1 MHGLLNWTAAKSA
14 LEWSGNT
21 AEPHPGCFEV
31 YVAWVTIRAYGAIG
45 VNRDS
50 NERDPKHPGY
60 IDPYKS
66 NKKEKQQK
74 RKATRHKTKTTSQR
88 SDHLNVRFPFLSLDH
103 VFVTHTKQLDTDENF
118 RTQPICNVRARAPD
132 KLNTGNKILDTINTP
147 HCFLLSAP
155 ISFHMKCIAVGALV

>member
-21 AEPHPGCFEV
+21 AAPRPGCFEV
-31 YVAWVTIRAYGAIG
+31 FVAWVTIRAYGAIG
-45 VNRDS
+45 VNYDS
-50 NERDPKHPGY
+50 NERDPKHPVY

-66 NKKEKQQK
+66 KKKKK
-74 RKATRHKTKTTSQR
+74 RKAARHKAKTTSQR
-88 SDHLNVRFPFLSLDH
+88 SDHLNLRFPFLSLNH

-118 RTQPICNVRARAPD
+118 RTQPICNVSARAPD

-147 HCFLLSAP
+147 PHYFLLSAP